1 MIETVY
7 LDVRGMHCV
16 NCPAKVEKSLLKME
30 GIIEVNVS
38 WELEKGSVT
47 FDRNLVCISAIIER
61 INKMGFEAKK
71 AEEVQA

>member
-16 NCPAKVEKSLLKME
+16 NCPVKVEKALSKME
-30 GIIEVNVS
+30 GIIEVDVS
-38 WELEKGSVT
+38 WEREKGSVT
-47 FDRNLVCISAIIER
+47 FDRHLTGLSAIIQR

-71 AEEVQA
+71 TEEVQA